1 MLGSFELFGKE
12 YSYYAVLALIGALL
26 AGAFSFI
33 FAKKRGLN
41 EVKMVFLLLFSVIG
55 VFIGG
60 HLLYAVTNIDK
71 LAYLPK
77 VRNFMEFIYLM
88 AFVFGGQVFYGGL
101 LGGILAGVIYAKVT
115 KLDNFS
121 GYADIAACGIK
132 VYRKYSRENYM
143 LKYTKECC
151 VDDAERKFYLC
162 DVPETCNVWNKI
174 YRTAF
179 IKNRKIE
186 FEAGIHMQEDISFT
200 METLY
205 YSKKF
210 VTVPGTLYNY
220 DRRNENSIVK
230 TKSLK
235 MKQDV
240 KYTQNKMFE
249 FLKSNNINF
258 PKTWHKVRKYKF
270 LGITVLKVRYH
281 STRREC
287 KLFNI
292 IKFKLPPIYKYEE
305 V

>member
-77 VRNFMEFIYLM
+77 VQNFMEFIYLM

-121 GYADIAACGIK
+121 GYADIAACAVPLFHVFGRIGCFL
-132 VYRKYSRENYM
+132 SG
-143 LKYTKECC
+143 CC
-151 VDDAERKFYLC
+151 YGVESDFGFTFHNAVIESANG
-162 DVPETCNVWNKI
+162 V
-174 YRTAF
+174 
-179 IKNRKIE
+179 NRFPVQL
-186 FEAGIHMQEDISFT
+186 FEAGFNVCLFI
-200 METLY
+200 
-205 YSKKF
+205 
-210 VTVPGTLYNY
+210 
-220 DRRNENSIVK
+220 
-230 TKSLK
+230 
-235 MKQDV
+235 
-240 KYTQNKMFE
+240 
-249 FLKSNNINF
+249 FLLF
-258 PKTWHKVRKYKF
+258 M
-270 LGITVLKVRYH
+270 LGKD
-281 STRREC
+281 
-287 KLFNI
+287 
-292 IKFKLPPIYKYEE
+292 KFKNRLFMLYMFLYAIVRFILEYFRGDEYRGFLFGLSTSQIISVLIVITIGLYAIIYKIRKKESK
-305 V
+305 

>member
-1 MLGSFELFGKE
+1 MDSDDWLDIDFYEK
-12 YSYYAVLALIGALL
+12 
-26 AGAFSFI
+26 
-33 FAKKRGLN
+33 
-41 EVKMVFLLLFSVIG
+41 
-55 VFIGG
+55 
-60 HLLYAVTNIDK
+60 LYAAAQKYD
-71 LAYLPK
+71 
-77 VRNFMEFIYLM
+77 
-88 AFVFGGQVFYGGL
+88 
-101 LGGILAGVIYAKVT
+101 
-115 KLDNFS
+115 
-121 GYADIAACGIK
+121 ADIAACGIK

-162 DVPETCNVWNKI
+162 DVPESCHVCNRI
-174 YRTAF
+174 YKAEVIRS
-179 IKNRKIE
+179 KNIE

>member
-1 MLGSFELFGKE
+1 MPKVSIIVPVYKVERFLPRCLDSIINQTLKDIEIICVNDGSPDNSLQILED
-12 YSYYAVLALIGALL
+12 Y
-26 AGAFSFI
+26 
-33 FAKKRGLN
+33 AKKDLRIKIINQENSGP
-41 EVKMVFLLLFSVIG
+41 SVSRNKGILMAQGEYIG
-55 VFIGG
+55 FVDSDDWLDIDFYEK
-60 HLLYAVTNIDK
+60 LYAAAQKYD
-71 LAYLPK
+71 
-77 VRNFMEFIYLM
+77 
-88 AFVFGGQVFYGGL
+88 
-101 LGGILAGVIYAKVT
+101 
-115 KLDNFS
+115 
-121 GYADIAACGIK
+121 ADIAACGIK

-162 DVPETCNVWNKI
+162 DVPETCYVGNKI

-258 PKTWHKVRKYKF
+258 PKTWRKVRKYKF

-305 V
+305 M

>member
-1 MLGSFELFGKE
+1 MFKVSVIVPVYKVERFLPRCLDSIINQTLKDIEIICVNDGSPDNSLQILED
-12 YSYYAVLALIGALL
+12 Y
-26 AGAFSFI
+26 
-33 FAKKRGLN
+33 AKKDLRIKIINQENSGP
-41 EVKMVFLLLFSVIG
+41 SVSRNKGILMAQGEYIG
-55 VFIGG
+55 FVDSDDWLDIDFYEK
-60 HLLYAVTNIDK
+60 LYAAAQKYD
-71 LAYLPK
+71 
-77 VRNFMEFIYLM
+77 
-88 AFVFGGQVFYGGL
+88 
-101 LGGILAGVIYAKVT
+101 
-115 KLDNFS
+115 
-121 GYADIAACGIK
+121 ADIAACGIK